1 MKSSTTWSCVG
12 EEEDGSPGSVL
23 WVSILVLRGLYR
35 KFGFVTLGVG
45 FVASSM
51 ACSKDRAHEIV
62 KLESEKI
69 TLTEAART
77 VAPFPSYRRLR
88 QRTTRAV
95 DPFLFQDNWNY
106 LVWFGGFR
114 ASQNCKM
121 AGRVTWDEANI
132 GEIEA
137 NKPVRQKITEPKTPY
152 HRPNSVDDDDGSL
165 SPIRGSF
172 EDCIDSMHAEAI
184 SSTLNG
190 VSSFSG
196 QNSQQSGGWT
206 SSDDEADLMDQDGQ
220 GKNGMRFR
228 ELRRAHYDEFRKVK
242 QLRREGSSLE
252 DASSDEDDV
261 KNDGKINSPS
271 SLTAGV
277 KVTEVEAIENVSHPL
292 PN

>member
-1 MKSSTTWSCVG
+1 HVTIVMDLWC
-12 EEEDGSPGSVL
+12 SVRQGKHQSL
-23 WVSILVLRGLYR
+23 YFLIRSGNGLI
-35 KFGFVTLGVG
+35 GL
-45 FVASSM
+45 
-51 ACSKDRAHEIV
+51 
-62 KLESEKI
+62 
-69 TLTEAART
+69 
-77 VAPFPSYRRLR
+77 
-88 QRTTRAV
+88 
-95 DPFLFQDNWNY
+95 
-106 LVWFGGFR
+106 
-114 ASQNCKM
+114 
-121 AGRVTWDEANI
+121 GRVTWDEANI

-152 HRPNSVDDDDGSL
+152 HRPNSEDDDDGSL

-184 SSTLNG
+184 SSALNG
-190 VSSFSG
+190 VSSSSG

-220 GKNGMRFR
+220 GKNGTKFR

-261 KNDGKINSPS
+261 KNNGKINSPS

-292 PN
+292 PNGT